1 MAKLS
6 FNKLGLTKNQDIVN
20 IAFNDQVIE
29 VKQYLPVNDKL
40 ELISNVINASHDD
53 NNNFANPVKVSV
65 FTTLEIFYA
74 YTNINFTEKQKEDP
88 TKLYDMLFSSGLV
101 AAVVNA
107 IPEAEYHEVLRGV
120 SDSIDAVY
128 TYQNS
133 VMGILDTI
141 SQDYS
146 NLNLDATEIQSK
158 LADPENMA
166 LLRQVLTK
174 LG

>member
-40 ELISNVINASHDD
+40 HLISNVINQSADD
-53 NNNFANPVKVSV
+53 NNFANPIKVNV
-65 FTTLEIFYA
+65 FTVLEIVDF
-74 YTNINFTEKQKEDP
+74 YTNISFTEKQKEDP
-88 TKLYDMLFSSGLV
+88 TKLYDLIVSNNLARMIAS
-101 AAVVNA
+101 A
-107 IPEAEYHEVLRGV
+107 IPQVELDELMSGIK
-120 SDSIDAVY
+120 DSIEAVY
-128 TYQNS
+128 KYKNS
-133 VMGILDTI
+133 ALGIMETI
-141 SQDYS
+141 STDYS
-146 NLNLDATEIQSK
+146 NLDFNASEIQSK

-166 LLRQVLTK
+166 FLKDVLSK